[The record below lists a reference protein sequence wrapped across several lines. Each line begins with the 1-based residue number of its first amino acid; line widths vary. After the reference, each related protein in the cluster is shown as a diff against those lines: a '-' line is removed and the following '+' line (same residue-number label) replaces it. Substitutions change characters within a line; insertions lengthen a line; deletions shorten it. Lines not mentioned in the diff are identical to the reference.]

1 VVSVKLNRL
10 EFSYFFDKSKVVKSI
25 GVLVKGDYVE
35 ELCQMFW
42 KGLLR

>member
-1 VVSVKLNRL
+1 VVSVKLNLL
-10 EFSYFFDKSKVVKSI
+10 EFSYFFDKSKVVKSTR
-25 GVLVKGDYVE
+25 VPVKGDYIE